1 MATIIKNA
9 KLCFVHAFE
18 PTSMDGNE
26 ANAKYGVCVVIPK
39 DDEASIAEI
48 QKAIAAAKEVGKSK
62 CWNGKIPSG
71 LRTPLRDGD
80 TDRPDDPNFENCY
93 FFNANSKRKP
103 GILEPDKTPM
113 TDETHLYSGCYA
125 HVSVNFYPYS
135 VSGNRGIGAG
145 LNNIM
150 KCAEG
155 DSLAGAAPATADFSD
170 IEPAKA
176 EDDFKDIE
184 SAAKAVIDDDDMPF

>member
-9 KLCFVHAFE
+9 KLCFVHAFT

-26 ANAKYGVCVVIPK
+26 ANAKYSVCVVIPK
-39 DDEASIAEI
+39 SDEATVAEI
-48 QKAIAAAKEVGKSK
+48 QKAIAAAKEVGKGK
-62 CWNGKIPSG
+62 CFNGKIPAG

-80 TDRPDDPNFENCY
+80 TDRPDDPNFEGCW
-93 FFNANSKRKP
+93 FFNASSKRRP
-103 GILEPDKTPM
+103 GVLEPDKTPM

-150 KCAEG
+150 KCGEG
-155 DSLAGAAPATADFSD
+155 ESLAGAAPATSDFGD
-170 IEPAKA
+170 IAPAKA
-176 EDDFKDIE
+176 VDDFNT
-184 SAAKAVIDDDDMPF
+184 AKAVIDDDDDMPF